1 MSDSTRISDLPNAS
15 STNDL
20 GNTYI
25 PMDMHPNPYGNTVQ
39 DLQPYPQ
46 QDRRQGSLSEMQRLP
61 SRDIAMDTNN
71 YTNDEEIKANYIP
84 QPSKNIKDYIKDYQE
99 DESERIRNHN
109 REKKQKNNADELISH
124 FQEAFMIGI
133 LFFISQMWIV
143 STTMRKYCNNL
154 GIYDFDGNLNV
165 NGMIFKSV
173 LFSSFYTFTFQAGYR
188 LFPFI

>member
-1 MSDSTRISDLPNAS
+1 MNDSTRISDLPDAS

-25 PMDMHPNPYGNTVQ
+25 PMNMHSNPYGNTVQ

-46 QDRRQGSLSEMQRLP
+46 QDKRQDSLQRLP
-61 SRDIAMDTNN
+61 SRDIAMQQNN

-109 REKKQKNNADELISH
+109 KEKNHKKDANEMIFH
-124 FQEAFMIGI
+124 FQEAFMIGV

-143 STTMRKYCNNL
+143 SSTMRKYCNNL
-154 GIYDFDGNLNV
+154 GIYDVDGNLNV
-165 NGMIFKSV
+165 NGMIFKSI
-173 LFSSFYTFTFQAGYR
+173 LFSSLYTFTFQAGHR
-188 LFPFI
+188 LFPLI